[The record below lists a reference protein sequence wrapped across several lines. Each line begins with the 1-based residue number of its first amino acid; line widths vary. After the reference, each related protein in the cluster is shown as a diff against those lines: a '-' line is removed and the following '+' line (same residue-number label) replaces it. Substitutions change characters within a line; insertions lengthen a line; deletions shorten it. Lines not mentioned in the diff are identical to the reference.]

1 MNTNTADKVLAK
13 LVGKYLNR
21 YGWSDI
27 EPIGLIIGTKGKTKV
42 MVQRVV
48 ASQNKVKMEFMLG
61 GFSAICVNQ
70 SAQDYDY
77 ELTNEIIEVRISKS
91 FLKSVRIEDNPR
103 KYFDYN
109 F

>member
-1 MNTNTADKVLAK
+1 MNINTAE

-27 EPIGLIIGTKGKTKV
+27 DPIGKIVGTKGKTKV
-42 MVQRVV
+42 MVQKVV
-48 ASQNKVKMEFMLG
+48 ASQNKVKMEFEIG
-61 GFSAICVNQ
+61 GFSAVCLNQ
-70 SAQDYDY
+70 YEQDYDY
-77 ELTNEIIEVRISKS
+77 ELTNEIIEVRISKT

-103 KYFDYN
+103 KYYDYN